1 MNFHKVHVS
10 SVYTG
15 VCTNVVGLFFLGAL
29 LVSLVASPI
38 VFITSLLHLP
48 KFYALLI
55 GNLFRTWHSL
65 THCNFIFLYSKSI
78 VLSNLSFF
86 LHSHTKC
93 SNLSNMVSI
102 FNILCFVANLVLLI
116 ICFFIV
122 HISIFFYHQLLPNLF
137 FLHIPY
143 GSCGWYAVRMALGC
157 IVLYTLRFFR
167 HQVCTFDSFFL
178 LLISLLIINKED
190 LYWVNKC
197 NFSTNQC
204 SAKFLISYL
213 SI

>member
-15 VCTNVVGLFFLGAL
+15 VCTNVVGLFLGAL

-102 FNILCFVANLVLLI
+102 FTILCFMANLVLLI
-116 ICFFIV
+116 ICFFIA
-122 HISIFFYHQLLPNLF
+122 HISTFF
-137 FLHIPY
+137 II
-143 GSCGWYAVRMALGC
+143 SCCTIYFSYIYPMGLVVDMQFEWPLDASYC
-157 IVLYTLRFFR
+157 I
-167 HQVCTFDSFFL
+167 H
-178 LLISLLIINKED
+178 
-190 LYWVNKC
+190 
-197 NFSTNQC
+197 
-204 SAKFLISYL
+204 
-213 SI
+213 